1 MIIRDKNIKES
12 PQRWQDCDYVTDFD
26 VVICCAK
33 NSFTIV
39 LDGIFIEFINNW
51 IIDLQTRDLHVEDSK
66 TIHIVCYDIED
77 KPEIADKSA
86 ENILKFCQMVLL
98 F

>member
-1 MIIRDKNIKES
+1 MIIRDKNIKEA

-39 LDGIFIEFINNW
+39 LDGI
-51 IIDLQTRDLHVEDSK
+51 L
-66 TIHIVCYDIED
+66 
-77 KPEIADKSA
+77 
-86 ENILKFCQMVLL
+86 LKIS
-98 F
+98 

>member
-1 MIIRDKNIKES
+1 MIIRDKNIKEA

-39 LDGIFIEFINNW
+39 LDGI
-51 IIDLQTRDLHVEDSK
+51 LSK
-66 TIHIVCYDIED
+66 ISQNRFTNKRCT
-77 KPEIADKSA
+77 
-86 ENILKFCQMVLL
+86 C
-98 F
+98 